1 MVVSA
6 AGELARVGVL
16 ARAIPPPGPTS
27 LYDWEVAR
35 AAVAA
40 AHALAVEPLCQ
51 SAAPPDYACAAEG
64 EHGSGRLRGSFFFQV
79 LPCKVNPGLR
89 WGCQVAHLC
98 EVAIQTLDEACVLFR
113 RKCKLVCKPAAST
126 KLHKSQRYLHFCKDM
141 QRGCAMSPSV
151 PHDKEGKRH
160 QKLMKVVFTASH

>member
-1 MVVSA
+1 MIGFKWLAALGTSLPSQRAALGTDGQLMVVSA

-79 LPCKVNPGLR
+79 LPCKHSPGLR
-89 WGCQVAHLC
+89 WGCLVAHLC
-98 EVAIQTLDEACVLFR
+98 EVAIQTLDEACVLSR
-113 RKCKLVCKPAAST
+113 RKCNLCASQP
-126 KLHKSQRYLHFCKDM
+126 LR
-141 QRGCAMSPSV
+141 R
-151 PHDKEGKRH
+151 
-160 QKLMKVVFTASH
+160 